1 MVNGLLLAAAWAAAA
16 RIPICMLSLERTDDD
31 MLVGCLL
38 ARLIPSRSCCF
49 SSLKTYITKN
59 KEKGIVSVES
69 TMKTRKKEVSSLMS
83 FFRENF
89 KGIDSEAVMYSCTL
103 QK

>member
-16 RIPICMLSLERTDDD
+16 RIPMCMLSLERTDDD

-49 SSLKTYITKN
+49 SSLKTY
-59 KEKGIVSVES
+59 
-69 TMKTRKKEVSSLMS
+69 KTRKHRM
-83 FFRENF
+83 RNCQ
-89 KGIDSEAVMYSCTL
+89 I
-103 QK
+103 